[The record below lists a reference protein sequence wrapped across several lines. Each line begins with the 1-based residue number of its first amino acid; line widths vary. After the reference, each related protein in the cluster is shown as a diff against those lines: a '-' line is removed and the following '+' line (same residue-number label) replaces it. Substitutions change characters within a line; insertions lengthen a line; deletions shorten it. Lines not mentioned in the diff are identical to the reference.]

1 MTDQPQG
8 ATLTAAPTETV
19 TTVTTTVITQ
29 TAPVDET
36 AHGQAVPVA
45 SGEDEI
51 IPGHP
56 DRFTTEE
63 YRQTRRLLIVVLD
76 TPCEICGV
84 RNSTLSDPDQNP
96 HGSKSVETHHYPI
109 QRELADA
116 CDYRKVARD
125 YGKYV
130 VDQTSFLK
138 FVDSPAN
145 MKCICSHCHRNEQ
158 VGIHH
163 ATAGD
168 WIIQRY
174 LLDGYVLVDKAANAA
189 TDIAIDNAIVNAAVP
204 LSERL

>member
-1 MTDQPQG
+1 M
-8 ATLTAAPTETV
+8 LTAAPTETV
-19 TTVTTTVITQ
+19 TTATTTVVTQ
-29 TAPVDET
+29 TAH
-36 AHGQAVPVA
+36 AQAVPVA
-45 SGEDEI
+45 AGEEEL

-56 DRFTTEE
+56 SRLDTEE
-63 YRQTRRLLIVVLD
+63 YRQTRHLLIVVLD

-84 RNSTLSDPDQNP
+84 RNSTLADPAQNP
-96 HGSKSVETHHYPI
+96 HRATSVETHHYPI

-116 CDYRKVARD
+116 CDYKKVARD

-130 VDQTSFLK
+130 VDQASFLK
-138 FVDSPAN
+138 FVDSPHN
-145 MKCICSHCHRNEQ
+145 MKCICSHCHRDER

-189 TDIAIDNAIVNAAVP
+189 ADIAKDNAIVDAAVP
-204 LSERL
+204 INERL